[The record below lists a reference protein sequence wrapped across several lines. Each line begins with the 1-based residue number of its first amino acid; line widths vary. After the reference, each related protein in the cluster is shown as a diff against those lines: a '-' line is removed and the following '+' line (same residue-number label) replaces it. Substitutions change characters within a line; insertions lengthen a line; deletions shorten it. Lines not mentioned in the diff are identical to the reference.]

1 MPYLYWYNT
10 LRIEDFIR
18 PIQTKESANYQDAF
32 YDADFRSRAT
42 AFRNFKQYT
51 GKTPSEYF
59 LQQTID

>member
-1 MPYLYWYNT
+1 

-18 PIQTKESANYQDAF
+18 RIQTKESANYQDAF
-32 YDADFRSRAT
+32 YDAGFRSRAT

-59 LQQTID
+59 LQQTVD